1 MKFKYVFALFLILV
15 FYTSCKQNQTYAP
28 PDIIKSET
36 KDLVNSFGPTRMV
49 RSVKQAK
56 NGDMLIASYTG
67 VWRYDGKLFTN
78 ITTGI
83 SSPSFWDVLED
94 KKGNLWIGT
103 KDSGIYCYNGK
114 SFLHYTTRQGLA
126 SNMALHLYEDR
137 AGNIWFSIGNGA
149 TRYDGKTFR
158 HFTTKDGLPSDGVN
172 TFLEDKTGKLWI
184 GTRSN
189 ACYYDGKTFT
199 VFKNKEGKP
208 FYNVWS
214 IVEDKKGN
222 IWFGGS
228 IIKEKKGSTIYLD
241 GAPGLWRYDG
251 STYTK
256 VSQLSASAI
265 MEDKIGNI
273 WTTGAVNPVGG
284 GAWNLLRYD
293 QKSLYNEKPTITE
306 IASIN
311 NMLCRILEAS
321 DGSIWFGSGKGVY
334 RWDGKTLTDFMPTK
348 EQMFQID
355 NKESLITWKGSMK
368 LSSEDKHVGTISIS
382 KAELWVVNNQLVGGN
397 FLIDMNSMEYGDKKD
412 KNTPIQ
418 HLKSADYFDVKRF
431 PFASIEI
438 TKVDSLSDKTFQIT
452 GYLTIKSVTHLVSFP
467 ATIEVQ
473 NGILNTSAKLTID
486 RTVWGITYRSQKFYD
501 QIADQ
506 TVSDEIEFEMKIV
519 AKK

>member
-1 MKFKYVFALFLILV
+1 MKFKHLFALFLIFAL
-15 FYTSCKQNQTYAP
+15 YSSCKQNSTSEQP
-28 PDIIKSET
+28 EIIQPAIKN
-36 KDLVNSFGPTRMV
+36 LVSAFGPNRMV

-56 NGDMLIASYTG
+56 NGDMLIASYAG

-103 KDSGIYCYNGK
+103 KDSGIYCYNGTT
-114 SFLHYTTRQGLA
+114 FLHYTTRQGLA

-149 TRYDGKTFR
+149 TRYDGKTFK
-158 HFTTKDGLPSDGVN
+158 HFTTKDGFPSDGVN
-172 TFLEDKTGKLWI
+172 TFMEDKTGKLWI
-184 GTRSN
+184 GTRSD

-214 IVEDKKGN
+214 IVEDKKGD

-241 GAPGLWRYDG
+241 GNPGLWRYDG

-256 VSQLSASAI
+256 VSEFGASDI
-265 MEDKIGNI
+265 MADKNGNI
-273 WTTGAVNPVGG
+273 WTTGAVNPVGFS
-284 GAWNLLRYD
+284 AWKLLRYD
-293 QKSLYNEKPTITE
+293 QKTLYDDKPIVTDVAT
-306 IASIN
+306 IN
-311 NMLCRILEAS
+311 NMLCRIIEAS
-321 DGSIWFGSGKGVY
+321 DGTIWFGSGKGVY
-334 RWDGKTLTDFMPTK
+334 RWDGKTVTNFMPTK
-348 EQMFQID
+348 EQMYQID
-355 NKESLITWKGSMK
+355 QKESLITWKGSMK
-368 LSSEDKHVGTISIS
+368 ISAAEKHVGTVSIS
-382 KAELWVVNNQLVGGN
+382 KAELWVENNQLVGGD
-397 FLIDMNSMEYGDKKD
+397 FQIDMNSMEYGDKKD
-412 KNTPIQ
+412 KNTPIK
-418 HLKSADYFDVKRF
+418 HLKSEDYFDVKRF

-452 GYLTIKSVTHLVSFP
+452 GYLTIKSVSHIVSFP
-467 ATIEVQ
+467 ATIAIQ
-473 NGILNTSAKLTID
+473 NGMLNASAKLTID
-486 RTVWGITYRSQKFYD
+486 RTQWGINYRSGKFYD

-506 TVSDEIEFEMKIV
+506 TVSDEIDFEIKIV